1 MTRARTFLSCLKRI
15 ARRREDDHRCN
26 ISPMGMLFEY
36 WMLLTQGMLSVES
49 SVGKHLKKNSMAT
62 KGLDPQVKPNWH
74 LFICSVWRTRFF
86 FLCWCLCDDLNAS
99 TWRFS
104 GTGHFHAPVDT
115 SLHRFLL
122 WNLFENLYQ
131 IFFVDIFVVAV
142 VGWEIGYYRH
152 WFWIIKFPWRTEF
165 HARSRLISPRVAQLI
180 LKCVGRS
187 STCFHR
193 LEGMRVCENSDQIP
207 IWLKD
212 TKKIR

>member
-131 IFFVDIFVVAV
+131 IFFFVLLIFLLLLLL
-142 VGWEIGYYRH
+142 VGKSVIIVIG
-152 WFWIIKFPWRTEF
+152 FESLS
-165 HARSRLISPRVAQLI
+165 SREGP
-180 LKCVGRS
+180 S
-187 STCFHR
+187 STHGHDWFPP
-193 LEGMRVCENSDQIP
+193 ESPSWFSNASVAPPPVSTD
-207 IWLKD
+207 
-212 TKKIR
+212 

>member
-86 FLCWCLCDDLNAS
+86 FCVDVYAMIWMRALDVLAVLAIFTRRSTLLCTVFCSGIYLKIYIKFFLLIFLLLLLLVGKSVIIVIGFESLSSREGPSSTHGHDWFPPESPSWFSNAS
-99 TWRFS
+99 V
-104 GTGHFHAPVDT
+104 APPPV
-115 SLHRFLL
+115 
-122 WNLFENLYQ
+122 
-131 IFFVDIFVVAV
+131 
-142 VGWEIGYYRH
+142 
-152 WFWIIKFPWRTEF
+152 
-165 HARSRLISPRVAQLI
+165 
-180 LKCVGRS
+180 
-187 STCFHR
+187 ST
-193 LEGMRVCENSDQIP
+193 D
-207 IWLKD
+207 
-212 TKKIR
+212 